1 MIQIPYAHA
10 MLRFAQTGELERMST
25 TAREEA
31 RRLSTS
37 RNSGPGSEAARDEA
51 RAAVGQGGNVA
62 SGSAVDDT
70 PIAAPR
76 RNSICKSEWFLISRI

>member
-1 MIQIPYAHA
+1 
-10 MLRFAQTGELERMST
+10 MST
-25 TAREEA
+25 TARQEA

-37 RNSGPGSEAARDEA
+37 RNSGPGSEAARNEA
-51 RAAVGQGGNVA
+51 RAAVGQGNVA

-76 RNSICKSEWFLISRI
+76 RNSICKLKRLFVRKA

>member
-1 MIQIPYAHA
+1 MAIADDNIKTW
-10 MLRFAQTGELERMST
+10 LFLSQTGELERMST
-25 TAREEA
+25 TARQEA

-37 RNSGPGSEAARDEA
+37 RNSGPGSEAARNEA
-51 RAAVGQGGNVA
+51 RAAVGQGNVA

-76 RNSICKSEWFLISRI
+76 RNSICKLKRLFVRKA